1 MKLLETQSKT
11 CSFREASQN
20 TTIILQVRDGNGL
33 DRGSVEKTEAD
44 LRQIFGGGIEQM
56 WRRLV
61 IISAGR
67 VKVSTVISDCEPVC
81 ERRAIGAGN
90 GECSQRSSQQKVGVL
105 LGICGV

>member
-56 WRRLV
+56 
-61 IISAGR
+61 
-67 VKVSTVISDCEPVC
+67 
-81 ERRAIGAGN
+81 
-90 GECSQRSSQQKVGVL
+90 
-105 LGICGV
+105 